1 MQLLPVTQDYD
12 KVSEQVRTF
21 SATALS
27 EMIAGLR
34 PYVAEALSDPGGIHD
49 IEPSRLVAY
58 TQLLKL
64 QSSLIKDLGLLYRVQ
79 DRPMPD
85 GEEQIPASAV
95 ARILEEQAAAH
106 AAVLAAEVAAAEA
119 RVREE
124 LASTQRLSLEAAKA
138 QVLGQVGRLAV
149 R

>member
-34 PYVAEALSDPGGIHD
+34 PYVAEALSDPGGVHD